1 LCPCCA
7 RHTRGGGDAEQ
18 TQVVYIPLKTT
29 PGLGPPRTRNGAWI
43 QLSYVKCRMNDD
55 DRIIPAAARS
65 GGGQIEQGHPGRGR
79 PFAAPSSF
87 ASVLLPSCLVLF
99 LANFLAG
106 TLAGECGFY
115 ALFLTRLQ
123 VKGVALDLL
132 DNVFLLHFALK
143 TAQSILEGFPL
154 LQSNFRQTRHTPKP
168 VRKDRFLGY

>member
-1 LCPCCA
+1 MTIESSLLQLDRVGA
-7 RHTRGGGDAEQ
+7 R
-18 TQVVYIPLKTT
+18 
-29 PGLGPPRTRNGAWI
+29 
-43 QLSYVKCRMNDD
+43 LSR
-55 DRIIPAAARS
+55 AT
-65 GGGQIEQGHPGRGR
+65 PGRGDPLLLHPR
-79 PFAAPSSF
+79 C
-87 ASVLLPSCLVLF
+87 SVLPLPSCLVLF